1 LFRKFAVYQLPAIAY
16 AALIVGLSSLTNVH
30 LPKVQFIEIDK
41 VIHFCEYAI
50 FTWLVYRATAHLH
63 VRVGV
68 EEATFLA
75 LGFVALFAFGDEF
88 YQSFV
93 PGRQSDAADFLAD
106 VAAAMVI
113 VATIRLVHRRTQR
126 IIA

>member
-16 AALIVGLSSLTNVH
+16 AALIVGLSSLTNV
-30 LPKVQFIEIDK
+30 
-41 VIHFCEYAI
+41 HFCEYAI